1 MKNPL
6 FAGIAGVALTIEF
19 GTLVESARNHREP
32 IVSVASVTASP
43 TPMVT
48 PTPKSDQHKIGD
60 VVKTGDLA
68 IQVTKV
74 NQMDRLAPKNPFAPP
89 IIGKIIV
96 VPFVVTNTSNRT
108 GNIFF
113 NEFLLTDGQQ
123 RQYSEIDDLSYSLWR
138 SEVRVKPRSEGL
150 YPGEHRVDV
159 AAFIVA
165 PDANTF
171 SLQWK
176 DQIIS
181 LTNKQQLKQQQSR
194 QLTPSNTP
202 TSEESH
208 ITTKVVNAKDGYANL
223 RSQPSTEVS
232 VVRTLQNGTQ
242 VKILDNQTNGDGQL
256 WYKVQAEEQMGWIFS
271 DLLN

>member
-1 MKNPL
+1 MSQIVEEVLSANREYQVNFGNKGNIPL
-6 FAGIAGVALTIEF
+6 PPGRHFAILTCMDARLIPAHYAGLSE
-19 GTLVESARNHREP
+19 
-32 IVSVASVTASP
+32 
-43 TPMVT
+43 
-48 PTPKSDQHKIGD
+48 
-60 VVKTGDLA
+60 
-68 IQVTKV
+68 
-74 NQMDRLAPKNPFAPP
+74 
-89 IIGKIIV
+89 IV

-123 RQYSEIDDLSYSLWR
+123 RQYGEIDDLSYSLWR
-138 SEVRVKPRSEGL
+138 SEVRVKPRSEEL
-150 YPGEHRVDV
+150 YPGEHRMDV

-171 SLQWK
+171 SLHWK

-181 LTNKQQLKQQQSR
+181 LTNKQQLKQQQSP
-194 QLTPSNTP
+194 QLTSSNTP
-202 TSEESH
+202 TPEESQ

-242 VKILDNQTNGDGQL
+242 VKILDKQTNGDGQL
-256 WYKVQAEEQMGWIFS
+256 WYKVQAEKQMGWIFS